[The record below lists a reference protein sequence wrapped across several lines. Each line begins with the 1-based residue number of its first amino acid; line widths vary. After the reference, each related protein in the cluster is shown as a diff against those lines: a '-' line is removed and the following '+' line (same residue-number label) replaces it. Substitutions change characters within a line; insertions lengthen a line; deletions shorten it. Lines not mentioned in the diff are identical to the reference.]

1 MDNNVTQILLDWIS
15 VYIPS
20 HYTINSETYWDFL
33 GDTEEPFVQIQE
45 SVYRKDMLSKYLSKP
60 TEKSIIEFLE
70 DLQQKYNTSG
80 NVQKRAI
87 NKVLNRF
94 KQ

>member
-1 MDNNVTQILLDWIS
+1 MDNNLTQILLDWIN

-45 SVYRKDMLSKYLSKP
+45 SVYRKKMLLKYLSEP
-60 TEKSIIEFLE
+60 TEKSIHEFLGY
-70 DLQQKYNTSG
+70 LQQEYNASG

-87 NKVLNRF
+87 FKVLNRF